1 MKIRFKY
8 EKNEEVKYI
17 GHLDVMS
24 MFDRVFRRANIAIEY
39 SQGFHQR
46 SQIIFALPSSVGVIS
61 KCEYFTVNIVDNITI
76 NEAVERLNNELP
88 KGFKII
94 EGIEF
99 PKDINIVLAVKEAK
113 YRIVIESEMFKEIEQ
128 LFTQDTIYVTR
139 IVRKN
144 NVEYKM
150 NIVPYINSIEIHKNG
165 NDLINIYISIKA
177 GADENLK
184 PDYII
189 QALIEYKIDVSDYQI
204 YKEEVIFE

>member
-1 MKIRFKY
+1 MRIRFKY

-24 MFDRVFRRANIAIEY
+24 MFDRAFRRANIAIEY

-61 KCEYFTVNIVDNITI
+61 KCEYFTVNIEDNITI
-76 NEAVERLNNELP
+76 EESIERLNNELP

-94 EGIEF
+94 EAIEF
-99 PKDINIVLAVKEAK
+99 SKDINIVLAVKEAK
-113 YRIVIESEMFKEIEQ
+113 YRITVESTMFKEIKQ

-150 NIVPYINSIEIHKNG
+150 NIVPYINSIEIEKNG
-165 NDLINIYISIKA
+165 NDLINIYVNIKA
-177 GADENLK
+177 GAEENLK

-189 QALIEYKIDVSDYQI
+189 QALLEYKIDIRDYQI
-204 YKEEVIFE
+204 YKEEVIFL

>member
-1 MKIRFKY
+1 LRIRFKY

-24 MFDRVFRRANIAIEY
+24 MFDRAFRRANIAIEY

-61 KCEYFTVNIVDNITI
+61 KCEYFTVNIEDNITI
-76 NEAVERLNNELP
+76 EESIERLNNELP

-94 EGIEF
+94 EAIEF
-99 PKDINIVLAVKEAK
+99 SKDINIVLAVKEAK
-113 YRIVIESEMFKEIEQ
+113 YRITVESTMFKEIKQ

-150 NIVPYINSIEIHKNG
+150 NIVPYINSIEIEKNG
-165 NDLINIYISIKA
+165 NDLINIYVNIKA
-177 GADENLK
+177 GAEENLK

-189 QALIEYKIDVSDYQI
+189 QALLEYKIDIRDYQI
-204 YKEEVIFE
+204 YKEEVIFL